1 MHLIELKEARKLY
14 CSESFTLK
22 IEKQDFIVISGENG
36 RGKTTL
42 LELILGFKRPDS
54 GSVDKKKLK
63 IGYLPEVMMLPPLIK
78 VSDYLETLARVKRDK
93 ISEDLLHL
101 FKIPLFKYI
110 YQLSKGNKQRLA
122 IVSTFIGKPDLII
135 LDEPLSGLDQES
147 RKKLKAYLIEK
158 KEEGL
163 SIIISTHK
171 PELFK
176 DLANKVLCL

>member
-1 MHLIELKEARKLY
+1 MHLIELREARKLY
-14 CSESFTLK
+14 CEDSFTLK

-42 LELILGFKRPDS
+42 LELILGFRKPDS
-54 GSVDKKKLK
+54 GFIDKKKLK

-78 VSDYLETLARVKRDK
+78 VSDYLETLARVKKDRL
-93 ISEDLLHL
+93 SEDMLHL
-101 FKIPLFKYI
+101 FNIPLFKYI
-110 YQLSKGNKQRLA
+110 YQLSKGNQQKLA
-122 IVSTFIGKPDLII
+122 ILSTFIGKPDLII

-147 RKKLKAYLIEK
+147 MKKLKAYLVDK

-163 SIIISTHK
+163 SIVISTHK

-176 DLANKVLCL
+176 ELANKVLCL